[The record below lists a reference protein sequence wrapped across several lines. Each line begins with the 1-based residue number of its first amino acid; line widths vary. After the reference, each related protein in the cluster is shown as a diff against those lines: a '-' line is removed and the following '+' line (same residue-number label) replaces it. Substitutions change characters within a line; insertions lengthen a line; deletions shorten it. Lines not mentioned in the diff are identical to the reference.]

1 MSNNNTIGERIRD
14 LRKGKGWT
22 QAVLAEKISVSDKAV
37 SKWESGGGNPETS
50 QLPILS
56 ELFGVTI
63 DYLLTGKSNSTIVHM
78 SKFELCA
85 KNDDV
90 DLLSEI
96 NNLGGQDENGQTFF
110 QLICKYQSA
119 KVFAKILAEN
129 KLFELVFQNRSK
141 KHSSC
146 YQNTFWFHN
155 EIPKLL
161 YLCIIANNVK
171 NIEKCRIG
179 SIYTLDAKYWLDDSI
194 LALLTDKRVS
204 NGTFNYVFKMHN
216 RQSSHRTVNILY
228 PKILEQAINMY
239 TQENNDET
247 KTILKKRINTIIN
260 AFEENAKNNE
270 LHIEEEKKSRYNHY
284 YDNRINL
291 LSIPENIVKAL
302 VKLKAFNWL
311 YKCQYINTI
320 SKGYVMSD
328 RGIEIEK
335 MKVSNKYSEEE
346 ILLHK
351 VLYNGIVNIKELLE
365 SENCDLIKKIITRYP
380 IHHYELLN
388 AWFNKKDFKSL
399 FKFSLDADFAELTDA
414 LMQSNKQKI
423 KDSIYKSIWECFSGN
438 WKDNKFKSD
447 LQKVS
452 GDNSTYL
459 EKINYS
465 EDSNALEKFL
475 TYSREKIIKDLD
487 FINLKNQTSGNLT
500 KEHFENLLENNNL
513 KLAIIDLCVKLESIL
528 KYQYRYEELTFEEL
542 LNKFCSNVLT
552 TEEDDGWGY
561 MTKSE
566 SYLIP
571 LLHKLRKTRNNIVHP
586 TNDCSDPITLDEF
599 NTCLEYIFSI
609 DKD

>member
-1 MSNNNTIGERIRD
+1 MSNNNTIGERIKD

-22 QAVLAEKISVSDKAV
+22 QAVLAKKISVSDKAV

-119 KVFAKILAEN
+119 KVFAKILADKN
-129 KLFELVFQNRSK
+129 Q
-141 KHSSC
+141 
-146 YQNTFWFHN
+146 Y
-155 EIPKLL
+155 KLL
-161 YLCIIANNVK
+161 PKDNTCGFMDYSTEILFLCVISN
-171 NIEKCRIG
+171 NIENIG
-179 SIYTLDAKYWLDDSI
+179 EFGIEDISTLDIRNWLDESI
-194 LALLTDKRVS
+194 LALLIDERVANS
-204 NGTFNYVFKMHN
+204 TFDYVFSIHKKYSIN
-216 RQSSHRTVNILY
+216 NSAKALY
-228 PKILEQAINMY
+228 QKIFESAVELYIND
-239 TQENNDET
+239 NNVKT
-247 KTILKKRINTIIN
+247 KTILEKRIDFIIN
-260 AFEENAKNNE
+260 VFEDIAKQDMWRRENLNQFEYSYNKQAFINA
-270 LHIEEEKKSRYNHY
+270 I
-284 YDNRINL
+284 
-291 LSIPENIVKAL
+291 SIPENTIKML
-302 VKLKAFNWL
+302 LNSKAFIL
-311 YKCQYINTI
+311 LHKCQEINMMAHGFVI
-320 SKGYVMSD
+320 PDKE
-328 RGIEIEK
+328 IEIEK
-335 MKVSNKYSEEE
+335 MKANNKYSEED
-346 ILLHK
+346 ILLQQ
-351 VLYNGIVNIKELLE
+351 VLFNGIVNIKELLKSKNYE
-365 SENCDLIKKIITRYP
+365 LIKKILTNRP
-380 IHHYELLN
+380 IHYYELLYG
-388 AWFNKKDFKSL
+388 WFNKKNYKLL
-399 FKFSLDADFAELTDA
+399 FEFSVDYNFPHLAQALMEGGDDEIKDAICSTISELTSERGYNNS
-414 LMQSNKQKI
+414 SNR
-423 KDSIYKSIWECFSGN
+423 SE
-438 WKDNKFKSD
+438 
-447 LQKVS
+447 LQKVYN
-452 GDNSTYL
+452 DNKRYIGN
-459 EKINYS
+459 K
-465 EDSNALEKFL
+465 
-475 TYSREKIIKDLD
+475 TYSFYASSIKELESALRECREKIIKDLD
-487 FINLKNQTSGNLT
+487 FINLKNQSSGNLT

-528 KYQYRYEELTFEEL
+528 KYQYRYEELTFDEL

>member
-1 MSNNNTIGERIRD
+1 MSNNNTIGERIKD

-22 QAVLAEKISVSDKAV
+22 QAALANKISVSDKAV

-63 DYLLTGKSNSTIVHM
+63 DYLLTGKSNSTLVHM

-96 NNLGGQDENGQTFF
+96 SNLGGQDEDGQTFF
-110 QLICKYQSA
+110 QLIYKYQSA
-119 KVFAKILAEN
+119 KVFAKILADKNQYELLPKGN
-129 KLFELVFQNRSK
+129 TCGFMDYSTEVLF
-141 KHSSC
+141 
-146 YQNTFWFHN
+146 
-155 EIPKLL
+155 
-161 YLCIIANNVK
+161 LCIISNNIK
-171 NIEKCRIG
+171 NINEFGINA
-179 SIYTLDAKYWLDDSI
+179 IDALNAKNWFDNSI
-194 LALLTDKRVS
+194 LALLTDERVT
-204 NGTFNYVFKMHN
+204 NDTFNYIFNLHIIP
-216 RQSSHRTVNILY
+216 TVNNPTKSLY
-228 PKILEQAINMY
+228 PKIFDFAIETYSVEKNNKIKAILEN
-239 TQENNDET
+239 
-247 KTILKKRINTIIN
+247 RIEIIIT
-260 AFEENAKNNE
+260 AFEYIAEKDKIRKEQFNTYEYNN
-270 LHIEEEKKSRYNHY
+270 LPFGNVKTLPISEKIIKTLFK
-284 YDNRINL
+284 IN
-291 LSIPENIVKAL
+291 
-302 VKLKAFNWL
+302 AFNWL
-311 YKCQYINTI
+311 RRCLEVNKLAN
-320 SKGYVMSD
+320 GYVMPD
-328 RGIEIEK
+328 RDIELAE
-335 MKVSNKYSEEE
+335 MKASNKYSEEE

-365 SENCDLIKKIITRYP
+365 SENFALIKKILTCYP

-388 AWFNKKDFKSL
+388 DWFKKKDFKSL
-399 FKFSLDADFAELTDA
+399 FEFSIDADWADLTNA
-414 LMQSNKQKI
+414 LMQSDTLKI
-423 KDSIYKSIWECFSGN
+423 KENIYKSIWECFSGN
-438 WKDNKFKSD
+438 WKDNKFKRD

-452 GDNSTYL
+452 ADNSLYL

-465 EDSNALEKFL
+465 KDSNALEKYL
-475 TYSREKIIKDLD
+475 TDSREKIIKDIE
-487 FINLKNQTSGNLT
+487 FKNLKNQSSGNLT

>member
-96 NNLGGQDENGQTFF
+96 NNLGGQDENGQTLF

-119 KVFAKILAEN
+119 KVFAKILADKN
-129 KLFELVFQNRSK
+129 Q
-141 KHSSC
+141 
-146 YQNTFWFHN
+146 Y
-155 EIPKLL
+155 KLL
-161 YLCIIANNVK
+161 PKDNTCGFMDYSTEVLFLCIISNNIK
-171 NIEKCRIG
+171 NINEFGIDV
-179 SIYTLDAKYWLDDSI
+179 IDTLNAKNWLDNSI
-194 LALLTDKRVS
+194 MALLTDERVT
-204 NGTFNYVFKMHN
+204 NDTFNYIFSLHIIP
-216 RQSSHRTVNILY
+216 TVNNPTASLY
-228 PKILEQAINMY
+228 PKIFDFAIKTY
-239 TQENNDET
+239 SVENND
-247 KTILKKRINTIIN
+247 KIKANLKNRIEFIINTFEYIAEKDKTRKEQFNNYEYNNLPFGNVKILPISEKIIKTLFN
-260 AFEENAKNNE
+260 
-270 LHIEEEKKSRYNHY
+270 
-284 YDNRINL
+284 IN
-291 LSIPENIVKAL
+291 
-302 VKLKAFNWL
+302 AFNWL
-311 YKCQYINTI
+311 RRCLEVNKLAN
-320 SKGYVMSD
+320 GYVIPD
-328 RGIEIEK
+328 RVIELAE
-335 MKVSNKYSEEE
+335 MKASNKFSEED
-346 ILLHK
+346 ILLQQ

-365 SENCDLIKKIITRYP
+365 SENCELIKKIITRYP

-399 FKFSLDADFAELTDA
+399 FEFSLDADLAELTDA

-423 KDSIYKSIWECFSGN
+423 KDSIYKSVLESFSSN
-438 WKDNKFKSD
+438 RKDNKFKSD

-452 GDNSTYL
+452 SDNRTYL

-465 EDSNALEKFL
+465 EDSNALEKYL
-475 TYSREKIIKDLD
+475 TDSREKIIKDLD
-487 FINLKNQTSGNLT
+487 FINLKNKSSGNLT

-513 KLAIIDLCVKLESIL
+513 KLAIIDLCVKLEFIL
-528 KYQYRYEELTFEEL
+528 KYKYRYEELTFEEL

-552 TEEDDGWGY
+552 TEEDDCWGY

>member
-1 MSNNNTIGERIRD
+1 M
-14 LRKGKGWT
+14 
-22 QAVLAEKISVSDKAV
+22 ALAEKINVSDKAV

-56 ELFGVTI
+56 GLFGVTI

-96 NNLGGQDENGQTFF
+96 SNLGGQDEDGQTFF
-110 QLICKYQSA
+110 QLICKYKSA
-119 KVFAKILAEN
+119 KVFATLLAEN

-141 KHSSC
+141 KRSGC
-146 YQNTFWFHN
+146 YQDTYWFHD

-161 YLCIIANNVK
+161 YLCIIANNIK

-179 SIYTLDAKYWLDDSI
+179 SIYTLDAKYWLNDNI
-194 LALLTDKRVS
+194 LALLTDKRVTNS
-204 NGTFNYVFKMHN
+204 TFNYVFKMHN
-216 RQSSHRTVNILY
+216 HQSSRSQVNILY
-228 PKILEQAINMY
+228 PKILEQAINLY
-239 TQENNDET
+239 AQENNNEI

-284 YDNRINL
+284 YYNRINL

-320 SKGYVMSD
+320 SKGYIMSD
-328 RGIEIEK
+328 REIEVEK
-335 MKVSNKYSEEE
+335 MKVSNNFSEEE

-351 VLYNGIVNIKELLE
+351 VLFNGIVNIKELLE
-365 SENCDLIKKIITRYP
+365 SENYALIKKILTHYP

-388 AWFNKKDFKSL
+388 EWFKKKDYKSL
-399 FKFSLDADFAELTDA
+399 FEFSIDTDLTELTNS
-414 LMQSNKQKI
+414 LTQSNKQKI
-423 KDSIYKSIWECFSGN
+423 KENIYKSIWECFSGN
-438 WKDNKFKSD
+438 WKNNKFKRD

-452 GDNSTYL
+452 ADNSLYL

-465 EDSNALEKFL
+465 EDSNALEKYL
-475 TYSREKIIKDLD
+475 TDSRKKIIKDIE
-487 FINLKNQTSGNLT
+487 FKNLKNQSSGDLT
-500 KEHFENLLENNNL
+500 KKYFDDLLINNDFEQ
-513 KLAIIDLCVKLESIL
+513 AIIKLSNKLESIL
-528 KYQYRYEELTFEEL
+528 KYKYRYEESTFEEL
-542 LNKFCSNVLT
+542 LNKFCHSELT
-552 TEEDDGWGY
+552 AEAP
-561 MTKSE
+561 MIK
-566 SYLIP
+566 
-571 LLHKLRKTRNNIVHP
+571 LLHKLRKTRNNIVHS
-586 TNDCSDPITLDEF
+586 TIDTSESITLDEF
-599 NTCLEYIFSI
+599 NRCLEFIFSI
-609 DKD
+609 DKE